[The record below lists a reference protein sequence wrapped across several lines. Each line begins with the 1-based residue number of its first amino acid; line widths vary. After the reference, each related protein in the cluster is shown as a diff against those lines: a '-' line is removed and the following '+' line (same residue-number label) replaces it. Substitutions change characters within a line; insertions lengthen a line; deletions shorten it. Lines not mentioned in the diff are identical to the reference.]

1 MTPPLR
7 RTLPAL
13 LAALALAAGSFPAG
27 ATPAHAQEPVAAPD
41 PFVYEAPS
49 GWKPERIP
57 FPLGF
62 APSLPYKGFEQL
74 HFAPGMFDPKSEN
87 YFTYL
92 FFWWIEGEPEVNKE
106 TLARG
111 LVDYYRGLSAAVGGP
126 KNLRMDLA
134 KVNATVVAAVDGKS
148 DAEGNSDPAS
158 PSTRRFTGRL
168 NTFDPF
174 NTGQALALEAEITVW
189 RCDRGNRTVVFFCV
203 SPRARDAAAQWEP
216 MRATL
221 ATFNCGLETRDETP
235 TLSAEGPTPRQDSA
249 AESRTLSDSHAT
261 DRPRIQ
267 RVSGG
272 VLAGKA
278 TRKPQPEFPESAR
291 AAGVEGVVAVEVT
304 VSETGDVQSARA
316 VSGHPLLRDAAVQA
330 ARGWAFQPTKIQG
343 YPVKV
348 VGTITFL
355 FRMTPPPAP

>member
-1 MTPPLR
+1 MNPPLR
-7 RTLPAL
+7 RSFPGL
-13 LAALALAAGSFPAG
+13 LAVLALAAGAFPAG
-27 ATPAHAQEPVAAPD
+27 ATPTRAQEPAVASD
-41 PFVYEAPS
+41 PFVYEAPA

-62 APSLPYKGFEQL
+62 APSLSYKGFEQL

-92 FFWWIEGEPEVNKE
+92 FFWWIEGEPEVTDE
-106 TLARG
+106 TLTRE
-111 LVDYYRGLSAAVGGP
+111 LVEYYRGLSAEVGGP

-134 KVNATVVAAVDGKS
+134 KVHATVVAAVDGKPA
-148 DAEGNSDPAS
+148 AEGKSGLAS

-168 NTFDPF
+168 STFDPF
-174 NTGQALALEAEITVW
+174 NAGQAIALEAEITTW
-189 RCDRGNRTVVFFCV
+189 HCDRENRTVVFFCV
-203 SPRARDAAAQWEP
+203 SHRARDADGQWAP
-216 MRATL
+216 MRAAL
-221 ATFNCGLETRDETP
+221 ASFRCRGPAPDETP
-235 TLSAEGPTPRQDSA
+235 TLSAEGPPPRPDSVS
-249 AESRTLSDSHAT
+249 ESRTPPESRTT

-267 RVSGG
+267 RVTGG

-278 TRKPQPEFPESAR
+278 TRKPQPQFPDPAR
-291 AAGVEGVVAVEVT
+291 AAGVEGLVVVEVT

-348 VGTITFL
+348 VGTITFAFSL
-355 FRMTPPPAP
+355 TPPPAP

>member
-1 MTPPLR
+1 MSRPLR
-7 RTLPAL
+7 RTLPGL
-13 LAALALAAGSFPAG
+13 LAVLALAAGAFPAI
-27 ATPAHAQEPVAAPD
+27 ATPARAQEPAAAPD

-62 APSLPYKGFEQL
+62 APSLSYTGFEQL

-92 FFWWIEGEPEVNKE
+92 FFWWVEGEPKVTEE
-106 TLARG
+106 TLALE

-126 KNLRMDLA
+126 KNLVMDLA

-148 DAEGNSDPAS
+148 AAEGNSGAAS
-158 PSTRRFTGRL
+158 ASTRRFTGKL

-174 NTGQALALEAEITVW
+174 NTGQALALEAEITTW
-189 RCDRGNRTVVFFCV
+189 RCDRENRTVVFFCV
-203 SPRARDAAAQWEP
+203 SPRAKDADAQWAP
-216 MRATL
+216 MRAAL
-221 ATFNCGLETRDETP
+221 ASFRCRVSAPDETP
-235 TLSAEGPTPRQDSA
+235 TLSAEGPQPRPDSVP
-249 AESRTLSDSHAT
+249 ESRTPSESRMT

-291 AAGVEGVVAVEVT
+291 AAGVEGLVVVEVT
-304 VSETGDVQSARA
+304 VSEVGDVQSARA

-348 VGTITFL
+348 IGTITFV